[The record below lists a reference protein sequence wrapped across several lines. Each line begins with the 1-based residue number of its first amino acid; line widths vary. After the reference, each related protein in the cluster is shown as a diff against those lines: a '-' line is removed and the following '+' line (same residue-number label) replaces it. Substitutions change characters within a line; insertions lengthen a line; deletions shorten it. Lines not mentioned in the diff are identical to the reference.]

1 MNNDWT
7 FVTPEELAAATREEK
22 EAARKMVNDLLKK
35 VKAIVNNLDLE
46 SPEWDKMSRLEFK
59 LQKLSID
66 LFEI

>member
-7 FVTPEELAAATREEK
+7 FITAEELAAATPAEK

-35 VKAIVNNLDLE
+35 VKAIANNIPLG
-46 SPEWDKMSRLEFK
+46 SPEWDKMATLEFN